1 MVTNDF
7 VMEQFGEEINLIED
21 SIIKNLVV
29 KALMNTP
36 QAFYEEGASS
46 TGKYHPAYAQGKGGL
61 VRHEKAAVYF
71 AKNLTSLEMY
81 ELSQI
86 QKDKIY
92 AALILHDT
100 CKRGL
105 TWDKSY
111 TVHDHPLLVRELLPI
126 EEMDIYEEMYWEEIN
141 ELISTHMGQWVTGR
155 GSKTVLPKPQTKEQ
169 QLVHLCDYLASRKE
183 VDVDIF
189 GLNEPTETVNPVVIP
204 KAATESQKKYV
215 AVLINKAR
223 KLPNYD
229 PKFNDVEVEDMT
241 QGFASRVICEL
252 REILG
257 E

>member
-126 EEMDIYEEMYWEEIN
+126 EEMDIYE
-141 ELISTHMGQWVTGR
+141 
-155 GSKTVLPKPQTKEQ
+155 
-169 QLVHLCDYLASRKE
+169 
-183 VDVDIF
+183 
-189 GLNEPTETVNPVVIP
+189 
-204 KAATESQKKYV
+204 
-215 AVLINKAR
+215 
-223 KLPNYD
+223 
-229 PKFNDVEVEDMT
+229 
-241 QGFASRVICEL
+241 
-252 REILG
+252 
-257 E
+257 